1 VGYWEIS
8 QFAAHLKDF
17 LKESWARIFHH
28 YSLQH
33 REQVLVDLLFQLE
46 LLEQPVSV
54 PAKLKWIVVVV
65 VVAVAVA
72 AETMAVATVGE
83 LTLVFGVSI
92 AIAAV
97 VAVSVVVVV
106 VVVVLN
112 WFSLNGHGVEDKMSI
127 YCELW
132 SL

>member
-17 LKESWARIFHH
+17 RKESLARIFHH
-28 YSLQH
+28 YSLQY
-33 REQVLVDLLFQLE
+33 RERVLVDLLSQLE

-54 PAKLKWIVVVV
+54 PAKLKMTVVIVVVV
-65 VVAVAVA
+65 VVVV
-72 AETMAVATVGE
+72 VATVRE
-83 LTLVFGVSI
+83 STLVFGVSI

-97 VAVSVVVVV
+97 VAVAVF
-106 VVVVLN
+106 VVVVLR
-112 WFSLNGHGVEDKMSI
+112 FSLNGHGAEDKMSI